1 MPAMRPSLETVPFRH
16 LSGRHTDC
24 CLALFCVYKR
34 MNVLGSL
41 SWCCSF
47 FSPQECF
54 YLLIFDCS
62 GSLLLQ
68 AGFSPVGASKGRSLV
83 AGRFPCFRA
92 WTVGLPASVDVTHDL
107 SNCGSR
113 AQAQYCGTQAPLLG
127 DTWHLPGSGI
137 EPMSPAW
144 QEDSSPLSNQ
154 GSLLT
159 SPPPSRRVFSSL
171 AWSQWVLLHFKLRE
185 LDFYKA
191 EVKSTNLGYR
201 SGNSLPVL

>member
-1 MPAMRPSLETVPFRH
+1 MPAMRPSLEIVPFQH

-41 SWCCSF
+41 WCCCSF

-68 AGFSPVGASKGRSLV
+68 AGFSPVGASKGCSLV
-83 AGRFPCFRA
+83 AGPFPCSRA
-92 WTVGLPASVDVTHDL
+92 WTVGLPASVVVTHDL

-113 AQAQYCGTQAPLLG
+113 AQAQYLRHTGSVAR
-127 DTWHLPGSGI
+127 WHVASSWIRDWTHVSCMAGGFFTSEQPGKPPNLP
-137 EPMSPAW
+137 
-144 QEDSSPLSNQ
+144 
-154 GSLLT
+154 T
-159 SPPPSRRVFSSL
+159 PSQRVFSSL

-185 LDFYKA
+185 LDFYEA